1 MRNVSPTSGGRIFSC
16 DLRPD
21 PAAASERR
29 LPKIHGSHRAASCT
43 CGLIL
48 RLSFEDL
55 SPTATGTNHAQTY
68 RLILHLPRLEVPP
81 TQSGFGQGRFDG
93 GNACNGFTRK
103 IVPPVT
109 RSAFPHPAFARRTR
123 IRPRRRVTGATGS
136 GPAPDSASP
145 CAASRNR
152 SRRAS
157 SSSNVHR
164 YDGRASR
171 A

>member
-68 RLILHLPRLEVPP
+68 RLILDEIRRADYNV
-81 TQSGFGQGRFDG
+81 
-93 GNACNGFTRK
+93 FTR
-103 IVPPVT
+103 
-109 RSAFPHPAFARRTR
+109 RARL
-123 IRPRRRVTGATGS
+123 RRRDKLRVAAGAVLRS
-136 GPAPDSASP
+136 GLKLT
-145 CAASRNR
+145 
-152 SRRAS
+152 
-157 SSSNVHR
+157 
-164 YDGRASR
+164 
-171 A
+171 